1 MHEDPFTPESAYTP
15 SETAELLQISPIEV
29 LELIKRRALGF
40 IAGPSGI
47 AIKTEQIADYLLGQ
61 TPRATPECQPL
72 TPKKKPRKHYAR
84 ARTRR

>member
-1 MHEDPFTPESAYTP
+1 MHKDPITSESVYSP

-47 AIKTEQIADYLLGQ
+47 AIKTEHIAGYLLGQ
-61 TPRATPECQPL
+61 TPRATPEHQPL
-72 TPKKKPRKHYAR
+72 TPKKKPRKRYAR
-84 ARTRR
+84 PRTRR